1 MSKIKT
7 FKGQLPIG
15 EQKKLHLAT
24 ADGLTA
30 YKINKFEIISSTPGI
45 NNAEYIGQIFLT
57 DQTGSISTNVD
68 FNNTDL
74 LAVNYLIE
82 NASTAVPTSS
92 IIIFDKETFNQDIFV
107 NITDASGGTVPCNYY
122 IELEQFKI
130 NINESTFATLKN
142 LRSNQQ
148 L

>member
-7 FKGQLPIG
+7 FKGQLPVGI
-15 EQKKLHLAT
+15 QQKLHLAT
-24 ADGLTA
+24 ADGLTG
-30 YKINKFEIISSTPGI
+30 YRINRFELIGSTPGV

-92 IIIFDKETFNQDIFV
+92 IIIFDKEMFNQDIFV

-130 NINESTFATLKN
+130 DLNTSTYQTLKN
-142 LRSNQQ
+142 IRSAKQV
-148 L
+148 